1 MGQIMNVAEMR
12 IDAHQHFW
20 DLERLRYPWMPA
32 EPSPLRRN
40 FLPSDLQPTLE
51 RNRFDGSMVV
61 QASTH
66 PDEAAWLLDLADQ
79 YSFILGVVAWVDLTG
94 PGLGHRLDLL
104 QRRKKFKGVR
114 HPVHD
119 ELDDQWLLR
128 PDVIAALKELER
140 RDIPYDLLL
149 RPRHLPLVPVLA
161 DRVPNLRMVIDHI
174 AKPLIAEHMMDP
186 WARDIATAS
195 QIPQVFVKVSGMITE
210 ADWKSW
216 TPDDLRPYVQH
227 VMKLF
232 GPERMM
238 FGSDWPVCLLAGG
251 WKQVLAAF
259 TQAIGA
265 QPMDLREDLL
275 GGTATRFYNL

>member
-1 MGQIMNVAEMR
+1 MR

-20 DLERLRYPWMPA
+20 DLERLPYPWMPA

-40 FLPSDLQPTLE
+40 FLPADLQPKLE
-51 RNRFDGSMVV
+51 RNRFDGSVVV

-79 YSFILGVVAWVDLTG
+79 YGSILGVVAWVDLTS
-94 PGLGHRLDLL
+94 PELGHALDRL
-104 QRRKKFKGVR
+104 QQRKKFKGVR

-119 ELDDQWLLR
+119 EADDRWLLR
-128 PDVIAALKELER
+128 PDVIAGLKELER

-149 RPRHLPLVPVLA
+149 RPRHLPLVPELA
-161 DRVPNLRMVIDHI
+161 ERVPKLRMVIDHI
-174 AKPLIAEHMMDP
+174 AKPLIAQQVMDP
-186 WARDIATAS
+186 WARDMAVAS
-195 QIPQVFVKVSGMITE
+195 QIPQVFVKMSGMITE
-210 ADWKSW
+210 ADWKGW
-216 TPDDLRPYVQH
+216 TAGDLSPYVQH
-227 VMKLF
+227 VLKLF

-238 FGSDWPVCLLAGG
+238 FGSDWPVCLLAGD

-265 QPMDLREDLL
+265 QPMDLREHLL
-275 GGTATRFYNL
+275 GGTAARFYDL